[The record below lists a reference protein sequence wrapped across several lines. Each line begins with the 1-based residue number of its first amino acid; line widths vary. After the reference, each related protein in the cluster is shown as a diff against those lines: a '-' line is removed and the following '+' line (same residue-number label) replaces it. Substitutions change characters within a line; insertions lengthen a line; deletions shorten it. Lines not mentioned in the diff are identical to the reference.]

1 MSFLSLLSFPR
12 KRESRGKRTGFR
24 IKCGIT
30 EIGDPCSKTI
40 GDNKFIILTM
50 VEIDGS
56 YGEGGGQIL
65 RTALSLSCLFKKP
78 FRIFNIRKARKK
90 PGLMPQ
96 HLTCVRAAQLL
107 SNAEVTGD
115 QKGSTELVFSPGEV
129 KGGDFYFDIGTAGST
144 SLVLQTIIPALI
156 FSPPHPPLA
165 KGGRG
170 GVSLGKEGFEGQK
183 TTIIL
188 KGGTHVPF
196 SPSFHYL
203 VCVFAPFLKM
213 IGIDLQLAI
222 DSYGFYPK
230 GGGKVRADI
239 FPIKN
244 IKPLNI
250 MERGKILRLRGYS
263 GVGNLPLT
271 IAERQRNALLKSL
284 MTHGFTEEQ
293 LVIPPCP
300 PLERGGKGGFD
311 IELLDIPTPGQGT
324 FIFLQSESE
333 NSIAGFT
340 SLGERGKRAEVVGE
354 EAAIEFLRYFSTNAA
369 LDSHISDQIVLY
381 LSVCKEESV
390 FTTSCIT
397 QHVLTNLWVIGLFHE
412 FRYSVEEEIGKPGT
426 VKINY

>member
-1 MSFLSLLSFPR
+1 LRVPNAFGAKQS
-12 KRESRGKRTGFR
+12 
-24 IKCGIT
+24 IV
-30 EIGDPCSKTI
+30 SKTMI
-40 GDNKFIILTM
+40 
-50 VEIDGS
+50 EIDGS

-115 QKGSTELVFSPGEV
+115 QKGSTELLFLPKEI

-144 SLVLQTIIPALI
+144 SLVLQTIIPSII
-156 FSPPHPPLA
+156 FSNNPPLPPFT
-165 KGGRG
+165 KGGQ
-170 GVSLGKEGFEGQK
+170 SKLLKEK
-183 TTIIL
+183 STITL

-203 VCVFAPFLKM
+203 DRIFASFLKRM
-213 IGIDLQLAI
+213 GIDVHLSI
-222 DSYGFYPK
+222 ESYGFYPK
-230 GGGKVRADI
+230 GGGRVRADI
-239 FPIKN
+239 FPAKN

-250 MERGKILRLRGYS
+250 MERGRVLRLTGYS
-263 GVGNLPLT
+263 GVGNLPLS

-300 PLERGGKGGFD
+300 PLEKVGKGRFD
-311 IELLDIPTPGQGT
+311 IELLDVSTPGQGT
-324 FIFLQSESE
+324 FIFIQSESE
-333 NSIAGFT
+333 NSIAGFS
-340 SLGERGKRAEVVGE
+340 SLGERGKRAEIVGE
-354 EAAIEFLRYFSTNAA
+354 EATIEFIEYYFTDAA
-369 LDSHISDQIVLY
+369 LDPHISDQIVLY
-381 LSVCKEESV
+381 LSLCKEQSV

-397 QHVLTNLWVIGLFHE
+397 QHLITNLWVIGLFNE
-412 FRYSVEEEIGKPGT
+412 YKYSIDGKISKAGT
-426 VKINY
+426 VKIN

>member
-1 MSFLSLLSFPR
+1 M
-12 KRESRGKRTGFR
+12 
-24 IKCGIT
+24 I
-30 EIGDPCSKTI
+30 
-40 GDNKFIILTM
+40 
-50 VEIDGS
+50 EIDGS

-115 QKGSTELVFSPGEV
+115 QKGSTELVFSPDEV

-144 SLVLQTIIPALI
+144 SLVLQTLIPAI
-156 FSPPHPPLA
+156 VFSKIINTPPFPPLL
-165 KGGRG
+165 KRG
-170 GVSLGKEGFEGQK
+170 EREFLKEK

-203 VCVFAPFLKM
+203 VCVFATFLKM

-244 IKPLNI
+244 IKTLNI
-250 MERGKILRLRGYS
+250 MERGRILRLRGYS
-263 GVGNLPLT
+263 GVGNLPLS

-284 MTHGFTEEQ
+284 MTHGFTEKQ
-293 LVIPPCP
+293 LVIPPFP
-300 PLERGGKGGFD
+300 PLEKGGKGGFD
-311 IELLDIPTPGQGT
+311 IELLDVPTPGQGT

-369 LDSHISDQIVLY
+369 LDSHISEQIVLY
-381 LSVCKEESV
+381 LSICKEESV

-412 FRYSVEEEIGKPGT
+412 FRYFVEGEIGEAGK
-426 VKINY
+426 VKIN

>member
-1 MSFLSLLSFPR
+1 M
-12 KRESRGKRTGFR
+12 
-24 IKCGIT
+24 I
-30 EIGDPCSKTI
+30 
-40 GDNKFIILTM
+40 
-50 VEIDGS
+50 EIDGS

-107 SNAEVTGD
+107 SDAEVMGD
-115 QKGSTELVFSPGEV
+115 DKGSTELLFLPKEV

-144 SLVLQTIIPALI
+144 SLVLQTLIPAVV
-156 FSPPHPPLA
+156 FSKIINTPPFPPLL
-165 KGGRG
+165 KRG
-170 GVSLGKEGFEGQK
+170 EREFLKEK

-196 SPSFHYL
+196 SPCFHYL
-203 VCVFAPFLKM
+203 AGVFAYFLKK
-213 IGIDLQLAI
+213 IGVDIKLAI

-244 IKPLNI
+244 IKTLNI
-250 MERGKILRLRGYS
+250 MERGRILRLRGYS

-271 IAERQRNALLKSL
+271 IAERQKGALLKKIYSQIKDL
-284 MTHGFTEEQ
+284 N
-293 LVIPPCP
+293 CP
-300 PLERGGKGGFD
+300 VD
-311 IELLDIPTPGQGT
+311 IELLNVSTPGQGT

-340 SLGERGKRAEVVGE
+340 SLGERGKRAEAVGE
-354 EAAIEFLRYFSTNAA
+354 EAAMEFLRYYSTNAA
-369 LDSHISDQIVLY
+369 LDPHISDQIVLY
-381 LSVCKEESV
+381 LSLCKKESV

-397 QHVLTNLWVIGLFHE
+397 QHLLTNLWVIGLFHE
-412 FRYSVEEEIGKPGT
+412 FRYSVEGEIGKPGK
-426 VKINY
+426 VKIN